1 MDLFPTFLELA
12 GQPLPANLK
21 LDGQSIVAVL
31 KGLGFRRTKSIHW
44 EWRGGHG
51 PPYLWPHLGIRDGK
65 WKMMVNQELSRTELY
80 DIEADW
86 GETTNV
92 ARANPDIVKALT
104 KKALAW
110 KQTLPTEPPAHCF
123 SKMRMGQRS

>member
-1 MDLFPTFLELA
+1 VDLFPTFLELA
-12 GQPLPANLK
+12 GQPLPADLK
-21 LDGQSIVAVL
+21 LDGQSIVAAL
-31 KGLGFRRTKSIHW
+31 KGQAFRRTRPIHW

-51 PPYLWPHLGIRDGK
+51 PPYLWPHLGIRDGR
-65 WKMMVNQELSRTELY
+65 WKLLVNQELSRTELY

-92 ARANPDIVKALT
+92 ARANPDIVKALK

-110 KQTLPTEPPAHCF
+110 KQTLPTEPTAHCF

>member
-1 MDLFPTFLELA
+1 
-12 GQPLPANLK
+12 
-21 LDGQSIVAVL
+21 
-31 KGLGFRRTKSIHW
+31 
-44 EWRGGHG
+44 
-51 PPYLWPHLGIRDGK
+51 
-65 WKMMVNQELSRTELY
+65 MMVNQELNRTELY

-92 ARANPDIVKALT
+92 ARANLDVVKALT

-123 SKMRMGQRS
+123 SKLRTRQPK